1 MAASVAWHGV
11 SGDCSQSATHSKKI
25 GLTFVRCGRFPHRFG
40 GVICKVTDVT
50 TDLHLAAAEGRQLA
64 RH

>member
-11 SGDCSQSATHSKKI
+11 SGDCCQSAAHSKKVLVEQLSDVGVSRAFSA
-25 GLTFVRCGRFPHRFG
+25 GLF
-40 GVICKVTDVT
+40 CKVTDVT

-64 RH
+64 